1 MHPNRRCQSPRPGAA
16 AAAQSPLDHPTG
28 AANPNL
34 NPNPNPDPD
43 PNPNRNLNPNPDPNS
58 NPNPKQEPVLFKGS
72 LRYNLAPVDDEAEL
86 SSDAA
91 CWDALRRSGLEAKVR
106 QLGGLEAG
114 VAEAGGN
121 LSAGERQLLCM
132 ARALLR
138 RASILVI
145 DEALT
150 STPTLTLT
158 QTPTPNPYPQAQ
170 AQPQAQP

>member
-28 AANPNL
+28 AANL
-34 NPNPNPDPD
+34 K
-43 PNPNRNLNPNPDPNS
+43 PNRNLNPNPDPNS

-138 RASILVI
+138 RASIMVME
-145 DEALT
+145 EALT

-158 QTPTPNPYPQAQ
+158 PN
-170 AQPQAQP
+170 